1 MSKVAILFAGQG
13 SQTIGMGKAFYDSP
27 SIQALYKQGSQRL
40 GYDLA
45 SLCFED
51 EEKLRD
57 TLYTQNAILMTSI
70 AIYESVKHTLP
81 SPIQAFCGFS
91 LGEYTALYAAGIL
104 TFLDITSLVG
114 IRAQAM
120 SEASHR
126 YPGKMVALIGLQED
140 VVTTVCNRISNV
152 WIANYNAPDQIVIS
166 GVKSA
171 VDEAVQELKS
181 VGLRRAIELKVS
193 GAFHS
198 PMMEEA
204 SVVLEK
210 NLNNITFNHP
220 HTPIVMNR
228 TGAYL
233 EFSNLKS
240 CMIEQ
245 MKSPVRFFQS
255 IDLLVKDGFDT
266 FIEIG
271 PGCVLGNL
279 VKKMYPE
286 VFVTSINQPMEVKS

>member
-13 SQTIGMGKAFYDSP
+13 SQTIGMGKVFYDSP
-27 SIQALYKQGSQRL
+27 SIQTLYEQGSQIL

-51 EEKLRD
+51 EGKLQD
-57 TLYTQNAILMTSI
+57 TRYTQNAILMTSI
-70 AIYESVKHTLP
+70 AIYESVKHALP

-91 LGEYTALYAAGIL
+91 LGEFTALYAAGIIS
-104 TFLDITSLVG
+104 FSDITSLVG
-114 IRAQAM
+114 IRAQSM
-120 SEASHR
+120 SEVSHR

-140 VVTTVCNRISNV
+140 VVATFCSKISNL

-166 GVKSA
+166 GAKSA
-171 VDEAVQELKS
+171 VDEAVQELKRL
-181 VGLRRAIELKVS
+181 GLRRAIELKVS
-193 GAFHS
+193 GAFHT

-204 SVVLEK
+204 SAVLEK
-210 NLNNITFNHP
+210 YLNKITFSRP

-240 CMIEQ
+240 CIIEQ

-255 IDLLVKDGFDT
+255 IDLLIKDGFDT

-286 VFVTSINQPMEVKS
+286 VFVESINQPLEVKS